1 MPCIFL
7 RILTRSAYMQ
17 FLAMCV
23 VYLAGDHHLDHNYTD
38 IPRRD
43 NHVMNTR
50 CHMDTRSRTCV

>member
-1 MPCIFL
+1 MSLQILADTHAKCIYA
-7 RILTRSAYMQ
+7 ISCHV
-17 FLAMCV
+17 CV
-23 VYLAGDHHLDHNYTD
+23 SRGDRHLDHNYTD

>member
-1 MPCIFL
+1 M
-7 RILTRSAYMQ
+7 LTQSAYMR
-17 FLAMCV
+17 FLAMY
-23 VYLAGDHHLDHNYTD
+23 VYLVDDRHLDHLSTD

>member
-1 MPCIFL
+1 M

-23 VYLAGDHHLDHNYTD
+23 VYRAGDHLLDHNYTD

>member
-1 MPCIFL
+1 M
-7 RILTRSAYMQ
+7 RILTRSVHMQ
-17 FLAMCV
+17 FLAMY
-23 VYLAGDHHLDHNYTD
+23 VYLVGDRHLDHNYTE

>member
-1 MPCIFL
+1 MSVSHCSM
-7 RILTRSAYMQ
+7 LTQSAYMR
-17 FLAMCV
+17 FLAMYV
-23 VYLAGDHHLDHNYTD
+23 NLVDDRHLDHNYTD

>member
-1 MPCIFL
+1 M
-7 RILTRSAYMQ
+7 RILTRSVHMQ
-17 FLAMCV
+17 FLAMY
-23 VYLAGDHHLDHNYTD
+23 VYLVGDHHLDHNYTD